1 MTYSSS
7 ENKMRK
13 NISEINFSLHSILT
27 DDSLHKFLV
36 WTAFQA
42 SAFVQTGVKWTIQHW
57 QKNGTADKRRGS
69 ERKIPRKLLQN
80 CLMQRAERKT
90 YWNFREQKFC
100 FRKSKVKS
108 TRTIGFKKYK
118 TVWIKKSGSS
128 ESRWAKK
135 CLTNFIFMRQ
145 LCWHI
150 PAQFFFNVFFRKVL
164 YYY

>member
-42 SAFVQTGVKWTIQHW
+42 SAFVQTGVKWTIQRW

-135 CLTNFIFMRQ
+135 CLTNFFLCDNFVDIFRPSSFLM
-145 LCWHI
+145 
-150 PAQFFFNVFFRKVL
+150 FFFRKVL